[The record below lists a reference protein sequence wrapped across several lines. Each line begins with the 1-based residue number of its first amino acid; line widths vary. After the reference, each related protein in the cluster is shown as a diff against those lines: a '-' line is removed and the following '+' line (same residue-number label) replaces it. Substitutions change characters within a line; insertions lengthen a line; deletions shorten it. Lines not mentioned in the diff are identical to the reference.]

1 MAWLRALTPQQADR
15 LVDLLIALL
24 QCLLDGLTELLG
36 VVQTLLRLGPAG
48 RTPRARRARGSR
60 PPRPTTVGLV
70 FAEPT
75 PQEVSVQRAANLA
88 VW

>member
-1 MAWLRALTPQQADR
+1 MWQLRAIAPAQADR
-15 LVDLLIALL
+15 LVDLLIAFL
-24 QCLLDGLTELLG
+24 QCIVDGLTELLG
-36 VVQTLLRLGPAG
+36 VASTLLRLWPA
-48 RTPRARRARGSR
+48 RQRPRRARGSR